1 MRSTMTRHLAAS
13 VIALTGC
20 SGGQSDNTV
29 HHDAGN
35 LDGMPAPAPPVL
47 GAQLDRMG
55 RPLIGTALIGVFA
68 PAQDQAATRDVYNRV
83 TDPTAWST
91 TMLPTG
97 RTILGELEANLAV
110 FDAWDIGTAFGIG
123 CGNALRYL
131 PPGPESSYRVAAT
144 VLADD

>member
-13 VIALTGC
+13 VIALAGC

-35 LDGMPAPAPPVL
+35 LDGMPIPAPPVL

-68 PAQDQAATRDVYNRV
+68 PDQAGILDAYNQV
-83 TDPTAWST
+83 SDPVAWSM
-91 TMLPTG
+91 TMLSTG
-97 RTILGELEANLAV
+97 RTILAELEANLAV
-110 FDAWDIGTAFGIG
+110 FDAWDIGAPF
-123 CGNALRYL
+123 
-131 PPGPESSYRVAAT
+131 
-144 VLADD
+144 